1 MTSSTTPRTLPALPE
16 EIWRLI
22 IQHGVTMQAT
32 SDFRTW
38 PCDHSNELNDQ
49 RLHDPTT
56 RFDHQRERRDYAAM
70 LPLAQTS
77 KFFSRLVANELYQN
91 IVLCDYHGIRRD
103 QVTLLLRTLVEA
115 PKSRERVKHITVVPF
130 FHCEWQARPGVPEP
144 PAGLRLMGKDALP
157 GDYQGAVTFLQ
168 EKDVKKLD
176 RQAQG
181 IIDIAGLELA
191 HVPENRMFKASIGW
205 LERALAALVC
215 LSSGLRSLSIQD
227 PPPSSGWSAA
237 HTQMDIDGF
246 EHTIRK
252 IRKLPSSYGKI
263 FQQLEAVSIATT
275 RFKNDSDE
283 AFSVYSSPRL
293 TGFQALGFL
302 HMKDWHRLA
311 DYRSTLIRLDIGHLY
326 PQLSNVR
333 WAGFKETNEVRARE
347 AREFRRILST
357 FTRLKFLRVSYVLL
371 IGQLEEK
378 TTKFSDMLS
387 ELLPPSVEDFQIAV
401 FNHGVDNRY
410 ERPNIDMSVKC
421 FFEGLESWT
430 LDLDQYRYR
439 LDFFAK
445 YSDLWDISILVH
457 QKGNSREQSRFWRD
471 RRRINQTRLRTW
483 LAFGDNHVDPT
494 DDYHQYRVQHG
505 YLPDVEERIEAQS
518 NDEPGNSFEGFCP
531 WDTLQRVQAQLELM
545 WVNFEVYT
553 FQPLMFQ
560 DIMCRDREYFTREGS
575 VQWLPLVWWEGWR

>member
-1 MTSSTTPRTLPALPE
+1 MTSSKTPRTLPALPE

-22 IQHGVTMQAT
+22 IQHGVTLRAT

-38 PCDHSNELNDQ
+38 RCDHSNEINDQ

-91 IVLCDYHGIRRD
+91 IVLCDYHGIGRG
-103 QVTLLLRTLVEA
+103 QFTLLLRTLVEA
-115 PKSRERVKHITVVPF
+115 PKSRDRVKHITIVPF
-130 FHCEWQARPGVPEP
+130 FDCEWQPRPEDPEP
-144 PAGLRLMGKDALP
+144 PAGLRLMGKEALP
-157 GDYQGAVTFLQ
+157 VDYQGAVTFLQ
-168 EKDVKKLD
+168 EKDVEKLD

-227 PPPSSGWSAA
+227 PPPSSGWVPGCPR
-237 HTQMDIDGF
+237 MDIDGF

-252 IRKLPSSYGKI
+252 IRKLPSSYVKI

-283 AFSVYSSPRL
+283 AFSVYSSPLL

-302 HMKDWHRLA
+302 IMRDWHRLA
-311 DYRSTLIRLDIGHLY
+311 DYRSTLVHLDIGHLY
-326 PQLSNVR
+326 PQLINAR
-333 WAGFKETNEVRARE
+333 WVGLKETNGARARE

-357 FTRLKFLRVSYVLL
+357 FTRLKFLRVSYALI

-378 TTKFSDMLS
+378 TKNFGDMLS

-410 ERPNIDMSVKC
+410 DRPNIDMSVKC
-421 FFEGLESWT
+421 FFEGLELWT
-430 LDLDQYRYR
+430 WDLDQYKYR

-445 YSDLWDISILVH
+445 YRNLWDISILVH
-457 QKGNSREQSRFWRD
+457 QKGNSQDQSQF
-471 RRRINQTRLRTW
+471 
-483 LAFGDNHVDPT
+483 
-494 DDYHQYRVQHG
+494 
-505 YLPDVEERIEAQS
+505 
-518 NDEPGNSFEGFCP
+518 
-531 WDTLQRVQAQLELM
+531 
-545 WVNFEVYT
+545 
-553 FQPLMFQ
+553 
-560 DIMCRDREYFTREGS
+560 
-575 VQWLPLVWWEGWR
+575 